1 MSLRF
6 LMIPFPTQL
15 SGALFLASNNYALLA
30 DAPRVGKTGAA
41 IIAADYNL
49 DADIL
54 IVTTAS
60 GRPVWRRAVKDWT
73 AYPRKVRV
81 LTQPPKAGER
91 LDGVTIIGWSQIAEP
106 HMRAA
111 LMTRKF
117 DRVIYD
123 ESHAAKNFDAKRT
136 CAAYGDVI
144 NDGEVIVARSSIA
157 AGAKGVWCLSGT
169 PIPHAPNDLY
179 PMLRALAPDR
189 LRADLDKLWPDVTK
203 YQDFLHRYC
212 VVRMKKTSRFR
223 KIPVVIGGRNLP
235 ELRARME
242 GFILLRTQEEVGI
255 RPPVYEIMPLMVSD
269 TARRQANGDLKQS
282 EVLAAIDAGKTRD
295 LEMHL
300 GPLRRLTGTI
310 KATAVAEAVKDEF
323 AGGLDKIVLA
333 YWHKEVGDILAAELA
348 DFGVLRL
355 DGSTPADR
363 RGPIEQQWLNDKTQ
377 RVFLAQIVAAGE
389 AIDLSAAAML
399 WFVESSFTP
408 KDMKQMSLRITNH
421 TQARQAYV
429 RVCVIENSIDE
440 AIQASL
446 LRLWTA
452 IREVLTNDN

>member
-1 MSLRF
+1 
-6 LMIPFPTQL
+6 MIPLPTQL
-15 SGALFLASNNYALLA
+15 SGALFLANNNNALLA
-30 DAPRVGKTGAA
+30 DQPRVGKTGAA

-49 DADIL
+49 DVDIL

-60 GRPVWRRAVKDWT
+60 GRPVWRRAIKDWT
-73 AYPRKVRV
+73 VFPRKVRV
-81 LTQPPKAGER
+81 LLNPPKAGER
-91 LDGVTIIGWSQIAEP
+91 LDGVSIIGWAQIAEP
-106 HMRAA
+106 RMRAA

-136 CAAYGDVI
+136 CAAYGDIV
-144 NDGEVIVARSSIA
+144 DGGEVIVVRNSIS
-157 AGAKGVWCLSGT
+157 AGAKGIWCLSGT
-169 PIPHAPNDLY
+169 PMPHDPSDVY

-189 LRADLDKLWPDVTK
+189 LRPDLDKLWPDVTK
-203 YQDFLHRYC
+203 HKDFLFRYC

-223 KIPVVIGGRNLP
+223 SIPIVVGGRNLA
-235 ELRARME
+235 ELRERME
-242 GFILLRTQEEVGI
+242 GFILLRTQLDVGI

-269 TARRQANGDLKQS
+269 SARRQADGDLDQQAI
-282 EVLAAIDAGKTRD
+282 LDAIDAGKTRD

-310 KATAVAEAVKDEF
+310 KAAAVAEAVRDEF

-333 YWHKEVGDILAAELA
+333 YWHKDVGDILAAELA

-355 DGSTPADR
+355 DGSTAPDQ
-363 RGPIEQQWLNDKTQ
+363 RGAIEQQWLNDKTK
-377 RVFLAQIVAAGE
+377 RVFLAQIIAAGE

-399 WFVESSFTP
+399 WFVEASFTP

-421 TQARQAYV
+421 TQTRQAIV
-429 RVCVIENSIDE
+429 RVCVIEGSIDE
-440 AIQASL
+440 AIQSSL

>member
-1 MSLRF
+1 
-6 LMIPFPTQL
+6 MIPLPTQL
-15 SGALFLASNNYALLA
+15 SGALFLANNSNALLA
-30 DAPRVGKTGAA
+30 DEPRVGKTGAA

-49 DADIL
+49 DVDIL

-60 GRPVWRRAVKDWT
+60 GRPVWRRAIKEWT
-73 AYPRKVRV
+73 VFPRKVRV
-81 LTQPPKAGER
+81 LSQPPRADER
-91 LDGVTIIGWSQIAEP
+91 LDGVTIVGWPQIAEP
-106 HMRAA
+106 RMRAA

-123 ESHAAKNFDAKRT
+123 ESHAAKNFEAKRT
-136 CAAYGDVI
+136 QAAYGDFVD
-144 NDGEVIVARSSIA
+144 DGLVLQSGKAVS

-189 LRADLDKLWPDVTK
+189 LRPDLDKLWPDVTK
-203 YQDFLHRYC
+203 YKDFLYRYC

-223 KIPVVIGGRNLP
+223 SIPIVVGGRNLP
-235 ELRARME
+235 ELRERIE
-242 GFILLRTQEEVGI
+242 GFILLRTQEDVGI
-255 RPPVYEIMPLMVSD
+255 RPPVYELMPLMLSD
-269 TARRQANGDLKQS
+269 ADRRRADGDMNQKDI
-282 EVLAAIDAGKTRD
+282 LAAIDAGKTRD

-300 GPLRRLTGTI
+300 GPLRRLTGTL
-310 KATAVAEAVKDEF
+310 KASAVADAVKDEF

-333 YWHKEVGDILAAELA
+333 YWHKEVGDILADELDA
-348 DFGVLRL
+348 FGVLRL
-355 DGSTPADR
+355 DGSTLPNK
-363 RGPIEQQWLNDKTQ
+363 RGPIEQQWLTDKSK

-399 WFVESSFTP
+399 WFVEASFTP

-421 TQARQAYV
+421 TQTRQAIV
-429 RVCVIENSIDE
+429 RVCVIEGSIDE

-452 IREVLTNDN
+452 IREVLTND

>member
-1 MSLRF
+1 
-6 LMIPFPTQL
+6 MIPFPTQL
-15 SGALFLASNNYALLA
+15 SGALFLAANNNALLA

-41 IIAADYNL
+41 IIACDYNL

-60 GRPVWRRAVKDWT
+60 GRPVWRRAVKDW
-73 AYPRKVRV
+73 AVFPRKVRV
-81 LTQPPKAGER
+81 LTAPPKAGEV

-106 HMRAA
+106 RMRAA
-111 LMTRKF
+111 LMQRKF

-123 ESHAAKNFDAKRT
+123 ESHAAKNFEAKRT
-136 CAAYGDVI
+136 CAAYGDIV
-144 NDGEVIVARSSIA
+144 NGGEVIVARNSIS

-179 PMLRALAPDR
+179 PMLRALAPKR
-189 LRADLDKLWPDVTK
+189 LWPDIDKGWPDVTK
-203 YQDFLHRYC
+203 YEAFLYRYC
-212 VVRMKKTSRFR
+212 VVRMKATSRFR
-223 KIPVVIGGRNLP
+223 KIPVVVGGRNLP
-235 ELRARME
+235 ELRERME
-242 GFILLRTQEEVGI
+242 GFILLRTQAEVGI

-269 TARRQANGDLKQS
+269 AARRQADGDLNTKY
-282 EVLAAIDAGKTRD
+282 VLAAIDAGKTRD

-300 GPLRRLTGTI
+300 GPLRRLTGII
-310 KATAVAEAVKDEF
+310 KASAVADAVRDEF

-333 YWHKEVGDILAAELA
+333 YWHKEVGDILADELA
-348 DFGVLRL
+348 EFGVLRL
-355 DGSTPADR
+355 DGSTPADQ
-363 RGPIEQQWLNDKTQ
+363 RGPIEQSFLNDKSK
-377 RVFLAQIVAAGE
+377 RVFLGQIVAAGE

-399 WFVESSFTP
+399 WFVEASFTP

-421 TQARQAYV
+421 TQARQAIV

-452 IREVLTNDN
+452 IREVLTT

>member
-1 MSLRF
+1 MTPL
-6 LMIPFPTQL
+6 PTQL
-15 SGALFLASNNYALLA
+15 SGALFLANNSNALLA
-30 DAPRVGKTGAA
+30 DEPRVGKTGAA

-49 DADIL
+49 EVNIL
-54 IVTTAS
+54 IVTTSS
-60 GRPVWRRAVKDWT
+60 GRPVWRRAVKEWT
-73 AYPRKVRV
+73 VFPRKVRV
-81 LTQPPKAGER
+81 LLAPPKVGDV
-91 LDGVTIIGWSQIAEP
+91 LDGVTIVGWSQIAEP
-106 HMRAA
+106 RMRAA

-123 ESHAAKNFDAKRT
+123 ESHAAKNFEAKRT
-136 CAAYGDVI
+136 CAAYGDII
-144 NDGEVIVARSSIA
+144 NDGEVIVVRNAIS

-179 PMLRALAPDR
+179 PMLRALAPTR
-189 LRADLDKLWPDVTK
+189 LRADIDLLWPDVTK
-203 YQDFLHRYC
+203 YKDFLYRYC
-212 VVRMKKTSRFR
+212 VVRMKATSRFR
-223 KIPVVIGGRNLP
+223 KIPIVVGGRNLP

-242 GFILLRTQEEVGI
+242 GFILLRTQLDVGI
-255 RPPVYEIMPLMVSD
+255 RPPVYEIMPLLVSD
-269 TARRQANGDLKQS
+269 AARRQADGDLNQK
-282 EVLAAIDAGKTRD
+282 EILDAIDTGKTRD

-310 KATAVAEAVKDEF
+310 KAPAVTEAIRDEF

-333 YWHKEVGDILAAELA
+333 YWHKEVGDILADDLA

-355 DGSTPADR
+355 DGSTPASQ
-363 RGPIEQQWLNDKTQ
+363 RGPIEQQWLNDKKK

-399 WFVESSFTP
+399 WFVEASFTP

-421 TQARQAYV
+421 TQTRQAIV
-429 RVCVIENSIDE
+429 RVCVIEGSIDE
-440 AIQASL
+440 AIQSSL

-452 IREVLTNDN
+452 IREVLTQ

>member
-1 MSLRF
+1 
-6 LMIPFPTQL
+6 MIPLPTQL
-15 SGALFLASNNYALLA
+15 SGALFLSANQNALLA
-30 DAPRVGKTGAA
+30 DEPRVGKTGAA
-41 IIAADYNL
+41 LIAADYNL

-60 GRPVWRRAVKDWT
+60 GRAVWRRAVKNWSVF
-73 AYPRKVRV
+73 PRKVRV
-81 LTQPPKAGER
+81 LTKPPKLGEV
-91 LDGVTIIGWSQIAEP
+91 LDGTTIVGWAQIADP
-106 HMRAA
+106 AMRAA

-123 ESHAAKNFDAKRT
+123 ESHAAKSFDAKRT
-136 CAAYGDVI
+136 QAAYGDLL
-144 NDGEVIVARSSIA
+144 NDGEVLVVRNSIS
-157 AGAKGVWCLSGT
+157 AGAKGIWCLSGT

-179 PMLRALAPDR
+179 PMLRALAPMR
-189 LRADLDKLWPDVTK
+189 LAQNPAKGWPDVTRQK
-203 YQDFLHRYC
+203 DFLFRYC
-212 VVRMKKTSRFR
+212 VVRMKATSKFR
-223 KIPVVIGGRNLP
+223 KIPIVVGGKNLV
-235 ELRARME
+235 ELRERME
-242 GFILLRTQEEVGI
+242 GLILLRTQEEVGI
-255 RPPVYEIMPLMVSD
+255 RPPVYELMPLMVSEA
-269 TARRQANGDLKQS
+269 ARRQADGDLNQKDII
-282 EVLAAIDAGKTRD
+282 AAIDTGKTRD

-300 GPLRRLTGTI
+300 GPLRRLTGAI
-310 KATAVAEAVKDEF
+310 KAPAVVEAVRDEF

-333 YWHKEVGDILAAELA
+333 YWHKDVGDTLAAGLA

-355 DGSTPADR
+355 DGSTPADQ
-363 RGPIEQQWLNDKTQ
+363 RGPIEQQWLNDKTK

-389 AIDLSAAAML
+389 AIDLSAAALL

-421 TQARQAYV
+421 TQARQAIV

-452 IREVLTNDN
+452 IREVLTNDC

>member
-1 MSLRF
+1 
-6 LMIPFPTQL
+6 MIPLPTQL
-15 SGALFLASNNYALLA
+15 SGALFLANNSNALLA
-30 DAPRVGKTGAA
+30 DEPRVGKTGAA

-49 DADIL
+49 EANIL
-54 IVTTAS
+54 IVTTSS
-60 GRPVWRRAVKDWT
+60 GRPVWRRAIAAWT
-73 AYPRKVRV
+73 VFPRKVRV
-81 LTQPPKAGER
+81 LTQPPRAGEV

-106 HMRAA
+106 RMRAA

-136 CAAYGDVI
+136 QAAYGDLI
-144 NDGEVIVARSSIA
+144 NDGEVIVARSSVA
-157 AGAKGVWCLSGT
+157 AGAAGIWCLSGT

-189 LRADLDKLWPDVTK
+189 LRADLDKQWPDVTK
-203 YQDFLHRYC
+203 QKDFLYRYC
-212 VVRMKKTSRFR
+212 VVRMKATSRFR
-223 KIPVVIGGRNLP
+223 KIPVVVGGRNLP
-235 ELRARME
+235 ELRERLE
-242 GFILLRTQEEVGI
+242 GFILLRTQAEVGI
-255 RPPVYEIMPLMVSD
+255 RPPVYELMPLMVSES
-269 TARRQANGDLKQS
+269 ARRQADGDLNQR
-282 EVLAAIDAGKTRD
+282 EILAAIDAGKTRD

-300 GPLRRLTGTI
+300 GPLRRETGKI
-310 KATAVAEAVKDEF
+310 KAPAVVDAMKDEF

-333 YWHKEVGDILAAELA
+333 YWHKEVGDVLA
-348 DFGVLRL
+348 DGLADYGVLRL
-355 DGSTPADR
+355 DGSTPANQ
-363 RGPIEQQWLNDKTQ
+363 RGAIEQQWLNDKTK

-389 AIDLSAAAML
+389 AIDLSAAALL
-399 WFVESSFTP
+399 WFVEASFTP

-421 TQARQAYV
+421 TQARQAIV

-452 IREVLTNDN
+452 IREVLS

>member
-1 MSLRF
+1 
-6 LMIPFPTQL
+6 MIPLPTQL
-15 SGALFLASNNYALLA
+15 SGGLFLSANQNALLA
-30 DAPRVGKTGAA
+30 DEPRVGKTGAGL
-41 IIAADYNL
+41 IAADYNL

-60 GRPVWRRAVKDWT
+60 GRPVWRRAVKEWSVF
-73 AYPRKVRV
+73 PRKVRV
-81 LTQPPKAGER
+81 LTKPPKPGEV
-91 LDGVTIIGWSQIAEP
+91 LDGVTIIGWAQIAEP
-106 HMRAA
+106 AMRAA

-117 DRVIYD
+117 DRAIYD
-123 ESHAAKNFDAKRT
+123 ESHAAKSFDAKRT
-136 CAAYGDVI
+136 QAAYGDI
-144 NDGEVIVARSSIA
+144 LNDGEVLVVRNSIS
-157 AGAKGVWCLSGT
+157 AGAKGIWCLSGT

-203 YQDFLHRYC
+203 YKDFLYRYC
-212 VVRMKKTSRFR
+212 VVRMKKTSAFR
-223 KIPVVIGGRNLP
+223 KIPVVVGGKNLS
-235 ELRARME
+235 ELRERIE

-255 RPPVYEIMPLMVSD
+255 RPPVYELMPLMVSD
-269 TARRQANGDLKQS
+269 AARRQADGDLNQKDII
-282 EVLAAIDAGKTRD
+282 AAIDAGKTRD

-300 GPLRRLTGTI
+300 GPLRRLTGVL
-310 KATAVAEAVKDEF
+310 KAPAVVEAVKDEF

-333 YWHKEVGDILAAELA
+333 YWHKEVGDILAAGLA

-355 DGSTPADR
+355 DGSTPADQ
-363 RGPIEQQWLNDKTQ
+363 RGPIEQQWLNDKTK

-389 AIDLSAAAML
+389 AIDLSAASLL

-408 KDMKQMSLRITNH
+408 SHMKQMSMRITNH
-421 TQARQAYV
+421 TQKRQAVV

-446 LRLWTA
+446 FRLWTA
-452 IREVLTNDN
+452 IREVLTT